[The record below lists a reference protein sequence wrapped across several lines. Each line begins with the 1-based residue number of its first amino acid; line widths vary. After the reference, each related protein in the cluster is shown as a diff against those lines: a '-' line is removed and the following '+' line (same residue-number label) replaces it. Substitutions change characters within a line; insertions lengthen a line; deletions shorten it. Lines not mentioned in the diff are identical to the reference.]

1 MSEAGRLIDTGA
13 ETAEPIVATPAR
25 KSDSV
30 GYLLA
35 ATGAILFSIK
45 AVIVKLA
52 YGLSVDPETLLALRM
67 GFSLPFYLGI
77 GFHAVAGRRHKLA
90 ALPSLGAT
98 IRAAFIGMLGMWVAS
113 YTDFLGL
120 QFISAQFERLIL
132 LTYPM
137 FVVIFGA
144 LFFHQP
150 VTARA
155 LIALAVSYMGLALI
169 FGENFSLEGHGIAVG
184 AAWVLIAAIT
194 FALYQLLAKNAI
206 DEMGPKLFT
215 CIGMTGAS
223 LAAFIEFFLSGHRP
237 EQLLVTGPLLF
248 YSILVAVGATVLP
261 SFFMSAALHR
271 ISAQANATIGVLSPV
286 STIILAAIILGE
298 RMTYMGV
305 IGTLLVI
312 GGVAWFTLAGRSKA
326 AAS

>member
-1 MSEAGRLIDTGA
+1 MSEAGRLIGA
-13 ETAEPIVATPAR
+13 PVETAEVVAAAPTR
-25 KSDSV
+25 KSDSI

-52 YGLSVDPETLLALRM
+52 YGLSVDPETLLTLRM

-77 GFHAVAGRRHKLA
+77 GFHAIAGRRHKLA
-90 ALPSLGAT
+90 ALPSPGAT
-98 IRAAFIGMLGMWVAS
+98 LRAALIGTLGMWVAS

-120 QFISAQFERLIL
+120 QYISAQFERLIL

-137 FVVIFGA
+137 FVVLFGA
-144 LFFHQP
+144 AFFRQP

-155 LIALAVSYMGLALI
+155 LIALAVSYIGLTLI
-169 FGENFSLEGHGIAVG
+169 FSENFSLEGHNVAIG
-184 AAWVLIAAIT
+184 AGWVLIAAIT

-223 LAAFIEFFLSGHRP
+223 IAAFIEFFLSSHNPG
-237 EQLLVTGPLLF
+237 QLLVTGPLLF

-298 RMTYMGV
+298 RMSLAGV

-312 GGVAWFTLAGRSKA
+312 GGVAWFTLSGRSKA
-326 AAS
+326 G

>member
-1 MSEAGRLIDTGA
+1 MRPIDAEA
-13 ETAEPIVATPAR
+13 VAAAPAIR

-45 AVIVKLA
+45 AIIVKLA

-77 GFHAVAGRRHKLA
+77 GFHAVAGRRYKLA
-90 ALPSLGAT
+90 ALPSARATVRAMLIGA
-98 IRAAFIGMLGMWVAS
+98 LGMWVAS

-120 QFISAQFERLIL
+120 QYITAQFERLIL

-144 LFFHQP
+144 LFFRQP
-150 VTARA
+150 VTKRA
-155 LIALAVSYMGLALI
+155 LIALAISYAGLTLI
-169 FGENFSLEGHGIAVG
+169 FGENFTLEGHNVAIG
-184 AAWVLIAAIT
+184 AGWVLIAAIT
-194 FALYQLLAKNAI
+194 FALYQLLAKTAI
-206 DEMGPKLFT
+206 DDMGPKMFT

-223 LAAFIEFFLSGHRP
+223 IAAFIEFFLSGHSAS
-237 EQLLVTGPLLF
+237 QLLVTGQLLF
-248 YSILVAVGATVLP
+248 YSVLVAVGATVLP
-261 SFFMSAALHR
+261 TFFMSAALHR
-271 ISAQANATIGVLSPV
+271 ISASANATIGVLSPV

-298 RMTYMGV
+298 RMSVMEVT
-305 IGTLLVI
+305 GTLLVI
-312 GGVAWFTLAGRSKA
+312 GGVGWFTFAGRSKSLA
-326 AAS
+326 R